1 MSFDYHQ
8 SDVYFVSFH
17 WRDSLD
23 LCQLPQVR
31 LLIGIYHIHLKE
43 FFRVFPR
50 EQVLVVKLEEYS
62 KDPASAMDNIF
73 RFLDLSKF
81 LYSILFVRVP

>member
-1 MSFDYHQ
+1 M
-8 SDVYFVSFH
+8 
-17 WRDSLD
+17 
-23 LCQLPQVR
+23 
-31 LLIGIYHIHLKE
+31 
-43 FFRVFPR
+43 FPR

-81 LYSILFVRVP
+81 LYSILSVRVPYISLNQGLQYTVFRFDIYITVLSSTVKI